1 MITKMLQIEKD
12 VSFHLLLKLKC
23 HCKCGIPGTL
33 IFSVY
38 KRECKWLTNFLFSQV
53 YRSYFC
59 YFLWNCGRKL
69 GHGIL
74 LILTRD
80 VGREV
85 GQGGRTSPQILA
97 DQLTLPYLNQGGRLC
112 TPITT
117 SPKIFRPSDIPVST
131 YLRSW
136 QFPLVKLLSND
147 MDM

>member
-97 DQLTLPYLNQGGRLC
+97 DQLTLPCLNQGGRGADYAHQLLQA
-112 TPITT
+112 PRFSDLPT
-117 SPKIFRPSDIPVST
+117 S
-131 YLRSW
+131 L
-136 QFPLVKLLSND
+136 
-147 MDM
+147 

>member
-38 KRECKWLTNFLFSQV
+38 KRKCTWLTNFLFSQV

-69 GHGIL
+69 GHGIF
-74 LILTRD
+74 LILTRY
-80 VGREV
+80 VGRGLEARGV
-85 GQGGRTSPQILA
+85 ARPPLQIQA
-97 DQLTLPYLNQGGRLC
+97 DQLTPYFNQGGRGADYSHQFLHA
-112 TPITT
+112 PR
-117 SPKIFRPSDIPVST
+117 FSDLPT
-131 YLRSW
+131 FLYL
-136 QFPLVKLLSND
+136 LA
-147 MDM
+147 